1 MPNNALQLTPGT
13 IDAMY
18 NTRGGYGSDVAGG
31 GFQRG
36 GLYSALDQSRRATQQ
51 FEDELAQHKKD
62 ENAAAYRALYG
73 TLAGAAAGGLGLA
86 LAPASM
92 GLAGTIG
99 SGVSRAISPNAIDT
113 GGLTSALGAH
123 QWLGDSRDKLN
134 QYGRRETQ

>member
-36 GLYSALDQSRRATQQ
+36 GLYSALDQSRMATQQ

-86 LAPASM
+86 LN
-92 GLAGTIG
+92 AGPMLSGGIA
-99 SGVSRAISPNAIDT
+99 SGVSKLVSPQSFDS
-113 GGLTSALGAH
+113 GGLFQALGEYRG
-123 QWLGDSRDKLN
+123 LEDSRTKLN
-134 QYGRRETQ
+134 KIGKQEVK